1 MSETFI
7 AVVALL
13 VSSINVI
20 LYFSLQGKYN
30 EMTKIQTLTAQGAI
44 ETQVRNSISDASKE
58 VLHYAIEVE
67 ANPGNK
73 VVQQAFYTA
82 EEMYRNAYED
92 ACAKYLDKKIDT
104 ERFEKMYKQ
113 EIYKLVNDSAQKE
126 FYATNQTAYA
136 STVAVYKKWFSQS

>member
-7 AVVALL
+7 AGLALG
-13 VSSINVI
+13 VSLINVI
-20 LYFSLQGKYN
+20 LYFKLQGKYN
-30 EMTKIQTLTAQGAI
+30 EMTKTQMLTAQGAI

-67 ANPGNK
+67 ANSGNK